1 MKGKINDLA
10 SCLLFSRRASFWKV
24 LESWVTTNS
33 KSGTKS
39 FFCISIDL
47 GNDYICFSKCWSQF
61 FICWCKSLAVTTPW
75 KNEIHQLRNK
85 VPSQTSTVYMCTL
98 LYKSQRKQNSLKIL
112 YYSYWIIIQINFHK
126 KSTCIWHT
134 IPNKLHFHIS
144 CQEGGKEL
152 RNLSRRE
159 IYSQKLKGHFQP
171 FQPLASIKKNKN
183 IKTSIFCKNQV
194 FTHEILSYQ

>member
-1 MKGKINDLA
+1 MEGKNDLA

-33 KSGTKS
+33 KSGAKR
-39 FFCISIDL
+39 FFCISINL

-61 FICWCKSLAVTTPW
+61 FICWCKSLAVTTPC

-85 VPSQTSTVYMCTL
+85 VPSQTSTVYMCTP

-126 KSTCIWHT
+126 RSTCIWC
-134 IPNKLHFHIS
+134 IPNKLHFS
-144 CQEGGKEL
+144 YFLYGGRQRTEKSGEEG
-152 RNLSRRE
+152 NL
-159 IYSQKLKGHFQP
+159 YSKSQGSFPTIPAVSL
-171 FQPLASIKKNKN
+171 N
-183 IKTSIFCKNQV
+183 
-194 FTHEILSYQ
+194 